1 MEKVDEGVLNSL
13 LEGNA
18 STLVIIA
25 IAALLAWGAWLK
37 HKNETGN
44 VESTKNDGLLS
55 ALKDMFASLESKLD
69 RMDKGNTERLES
81 LTRTMRD
88 THERHERRLESLDDK
103 LVDEKKKNEQRHQE
117 LSMMIGTTFKQA
129 EAIEAKTNSIID
141 RQHELSREI
150 KDIYA
155 EIKRNRA

>member
-25 IAALLAWGAWLK
+25 IAALLAWVAWLK
-37 HKNETGN
+37 HKNEAGK
-44 VESTKNDGLLS
+44 EDRTKNDGLLS

-69 RMDKGNTERLES
+69 RMDKGNKERIEGI
-81 LTRTMRD
+81 TRA
-88 THERHERRLESLDDK
+88 HERHERKLESLDDK

-117 LSMMIGTTFKQA
+117 LSMMLGTTFKQA
-129 EAIEAKTNSIID
+129 EGIEAKTNSIID

-150 KDIYA
+150 KDIHA